1 MNNVDV
7 VIVEP
12 KTGFLDYASKRLPLG
27 VMSVAGMIRSKG
39 FKVKII
45 DQRIDP
51 HGWKKELEY
60 CVNQNPLFVGISSM
74 TGTQI
79 NHALKAA
86 SVVRNIDNKTPIVWG
101 GVHPSL
107 MALQTIE
114 HPLVDVIVMGEGE
127 RSASQLA
134 DAYKNN
140 IPLENI
146 PSICYKKNDGT
157 VKVTDSAPQIKLDE
171 IPEIPYD
178 LVDMDEYASIDFSG
192 NHERSISFESSRGC
206 PWRCGFCYI
215 PAFYNSTWRTFS
227 PESIIERLSILK
239 DKYKIKSVYFVDD
252 EMAIDTKRF
261 EKIVDAILKENLD
274 ITWGTQGIRIDTMER
289 IMTRHPNLLDKMYKS
304 GNKQIEIG
312 LESGSQRVLKLI
324 DKDIDLETMKRIT
337 DKLTDFSVGK
347 DITLHYNMMGGFP
360 TETRDEIE
368 ESIKWGEYLVNEKQA
383 YVNYNIFAPFPGTP
397 LYPLSVKSGFVE
409 PKDLESWGDF
419 NLFDWFR
426 HHPSW
431 MDSKTIDFLTSM
443 AFSLLFANTS
453 MEIKITNKVTRT
465 LFKMYGPVARF
476 RLKHRLFNFFI
487 EKRITDLLN
496 MNSDF

>member
-86 SVVRNIDNKTPIVWG
+86 SVVRNIDEKIPIVWG

-157 VKVTDSAPQIKLDE
+157 VKVTDSAP
-171 IPEIPYD
+171 
-178 LVDMDEYASIDFSG
+178 
-192 NHERSISFESSRGC
+192 SF
-206 PWRCGFCYI
+206 
-215 PAFYNSTWRTFS
+215 
-227 PESIIERLSILK
+227 
-239 DKYKIKSVYFVDD
+239 
-252 EMAIDTKRF
+252 
-261 EKIVDAILKENLD
+261 
-274 ITWGTQGIRIDTMER
+274 
-289 IMTRHPNLLDKMYKS
+289 
-304 GNKQIEIG
+304 
-312 LESGSQRVLKLI
+312 
-324 DKDIDLETMKRIT
+324 
-337 DKLTDFSVGK
+337 
-347 DITLHYNMMGGFP
+347 
-360 TETRDEIE
+360 
-368 ESIKWGEYLVNEKQA
+368 
-383 YVNYNIFAPFPGTP
+383 
-397 LYPLSVKSGFVE
+397 
-409 PKDLESWGDF
+409 
-419 NLFDWFR
+419 
-426 HHPSW
+426 
-431 MDSKTIDFLTSM
+431 FL
-443 AFSLLFANTS
+443 
-453 MEIKITNKVTRT
+453 
-465 LFKMYGPVARF
+465 
-476 RLKHRLFNFFI
+476 
-487 EKRITDLLN
+487 
-496 MNSDF
+496 

>member
-1 MNNVDV
+1 MNHIDV

-27 VMSVAGMIRSKG
+27 VMSVAGMVREEG
-39 FKVKII
+39 FTVKII
-45 DQRIDP
+45 DQRVDP
-51 HGWKKELEY
+51 RGWKKDLEY
-60 CVNQNPLFVGISSM
+60 HVRQKPLFVGISSM
-74 TGTQI
+74 SGTQI
-79 NHALKAA
+79 LHALKAA
-86 SVVRNIDNKTPIVWG
+86 AVVREVDKNIPIVWG

-114 HPLVDVIVMGEGE
+114 HPLVDVCVMGEGE
-127 RSASQLA
+127 RSTALLA
-134 DAYKNN
+134 EAYKNN
-140 IPLENI
+140 ASLENI
-146 PSICYKKNDGT
+146 PSICYRKEDGT
-157 VKVTDSAPQIKLDE
+157 VKVTDSAPQIDLNE
-171 IPEIPYD
+171 LPEFPYD
-178 LVDMDEYASIDFSG
+178 LVDMDAYASIDFSG
-192 NHERSISFESSRGC
+192 EYERSISFESSRGC

-215 PAFYNSTWRTFS
+215 SSFYDSKWRTFS
-227 PESIIERLSILK
+227 PETVVQRLRTLV

-261 EKIVDAILKENLD
+261 EKIVDGILDEKLD

-289 IMTRHPNLLDKMYKS
+289 IMTRHPTLLDKMYKS

-312 LESGSQRVLKLI
+312 LESGSQRILKLI
-324 DKDIDLETMKRIT
+324 DKDIDLDKMKTIT
-337 DKLTDFSVGK
+337 NKLTDFSIGK

-360 TETRDEIE
+360 TETRE
-368 ESIKWGEYLVNEKQA
+368 EMEETITWGEYLVREKQA

-397 LYPLSVKSGFVE
+397 LYPLSIQSGFVE

-431 MDSKTIDFLTSM
+431 MDKKTIDFLTNM

-453 MEIKITNKVTRT
+453 MAIKITNNVTRT
-465 LFKMYGPVARF
+465 LFKLYGPVARF
-476 RLKHRLFNFFI
+476 RLKHRFFNFFI
-487 EKRITDLLN
+487 EKRITDILN